1 MGARVRGSGGP
12 VVEVGSRVRFE
23 GRTWTVAAL
32 HGGQVRLVAEN
43 GEMAALLLALL
54 FADEGF
60 EVMHAPA
67 GCRVPP
73 LGLLEALPAPVR
85 ERAWAWERHVR
96 EVETGH
102 PGGSGAA
109 GPPRAAYDPDVRTLA
124 QREEAKAAE
133 LSAAGMPT
141 SAVTV
146 RRMRARYRDDGV
158 WGLVDQRAARPRS
171 ALGRADE
178 RVVAALREVL
188 EAGQERSNG
197 TLGRLRVYT
206 ERLLAE
212 RHGDGAVPLP
222 STATFNRLVHALAD
236 GRGLLGSA
244 RQRRWRSA
252 RPAPLFVPTTVMA
265 PGELVMMDSTR
276 LDAFVVLDDG
286 VVERPELTIAL
297 DVATRSICAAV
308 LRPKGTRSVD
318 AAQLLAQMMVPA
330 PMRPTWPEA
339 LAMERSVI
347 PYERLLSVD
356 ARLEGAAAR
365 PVITP
370 QTVVVDQGKVFV
382 SSSFI
387 AACGS
392 LGISLQ
398 PAPPGNGPAKG
409 HVERTFS
416 SVNTLFAQHVA
427 GYTGSHTGERGRD
440 AEGEAVWTLAQLDD
454 LLQEWI
460 ICGWQEREHDG
471 LRHPMMP
478 RRALSPNEM
487 WAALVAVCGYVPVP
501 LGREDYIELMPVKR
515 QKINDYGIRIDYRTY
530 DHQVLNP
537 YRGEASTAA
546 DGLWEI
552 HYNPHAPDEVWVRLP
567 KAGQPRGYGW
577 EAVPWIHRTLVS
589 APFTDF
595 TWQHVRSTVA
605 RRGSRVEHE
614 HDLALA
620 LRELLE
626 RAAAG
631 HGSRRDKVV
640 AARARAHAAN
650 ADGAVWGILYGR
662 QPPATADRPDK
673 DDDFDHGEE
682 VFAEDTEAEETD
694 AAGEY
699 QPLGAAGAE
708 GLAVAGDKG
717 GQARPARDSSVTVYD
732 PFEESLRW

>member
-1 MGARVRGSGGP
+1 M
-12 VVEVGSRVRFE
+12 RFE

-32 HGGQVRLVAEN
+32 HGGQVRLIAEN

-60 EVMHAPA
+60 EVAAAPA
-67 GCRVPP
+67 ARRMPP
-73 LGLLEALPAPVR
+73 LGLLESLSAPVR
-85 ERAWAWERHVR
+85 ERALAWERHVR

-102 PGGSGAA
+102 PGGSSVA
-109 GPPRAAYDPDVRTLA
+109 GPPRAAYDPDARTLA

-141 SAVTV
+141 SAETG
-146 RRMRARYRDDGV
+146 RRMRARYRSDGV

-188 EAGQERSNG
+188 EAGQERSSG

-206 ERLLAE
+206 ER
-212 RHGDGAVPLP
+212 HGDGAVPLP
-222 STATFNRLVHALAD
+222 SPATFNRLVHALAD
-236 GRGLLGSA
+236 GRGLLGRA

-252 RPAPLFVPTTVMA
+252 RPATPFVPTTVMA
-265 PGELVMMDSTR
+265 PGELVMMDSTL

-318 AAQLLAQMMVPA
+318 AAQLLAQMIVPA
-330 PMRPTWPEA
+330 PMRPDWPEA

-356 ARLEGAAAR
+356 ARMEGAAAR

-370 QTVVVDQGKVFV
+370 QTIVVDQGKVFV
-382 SSSFI
+382 SSSFV

-416 SVNTLFAQHVA
+416 SINTLFAQHVA

-440 AEGEAVWTLAQLDD
+440 TESEAVWTLAQLDD

-471 LRHPMMP
+471 LRDPMMP

-501 LGREDYIELMPVKR
+501 LGREDYTELMPVKR

-530 DHQVLNP
+530 DHKTLNP
-537 YRGEASTAA
+537 YRGEASPTA

-567 KAGQPRGYGW
+567 NPGQPRGYRW

-605 RRGSRVEHE
+605 QRGSRVSHE

-640 AARARAHAAN
+640 AARARANAN

-662 QPPATADRPDK
+662 QTAAEGPDE
-673 DDDFDHGEE
+673 DDGFDHGEE
-682 VFAEDTEAEETD
+682 AFAEDAEAEAEEAD
-694 AAGEY
+694 ATGER
-699 QPLGAAGAE
+699 QPLGPADAE
-708 GLAVAGDKG
+708 GLAVAGDNDR
-717 GQARPARDSSVTVYD
+717 QAGPARDSSVTVYD